1 MASVPLH
8 WAQGIPRGSVGVCT
22 THICVLGL
30 NGPDLMEL
38 GTSQVPSTA
47 AESSY
52 VDTKEAGNLL
62 CGAVLLFMLGSQAF
76 PSLLRHH

>member
-1 MASVPLH
+1 
-8 WAQGIPRGSVGVCT
+8 
-22 THICVLGL
+22 
-30 NGPDLMEL
+30 MEL